1 MPTLDDYA
9 RQSVYS
15 DPGPYV
21 GLIDALPSDLP
32 GIGEVV
38 RNTLIHYRGGGIE
51 FTGDRLAEIDNRWI
65 DTLLTVDQNRNG
77 CELAVP
83 RESFDRVVGCCRDY
97 TLLTVS
103 ALRHKGIP
111 ARSRIGFATYF
122 APDFNHDH
130 VVTEYWN
137 GSRWVWADTQLDPAG
152 DWSFD
157 PLDLPPGVML
167 SAAQVWTDYRKGLI
181 DPDLYGATDDLKGPW
196 FIRDYVYLELAH
208 RMRDELLLWDIWGEM
223 SADLPEDLTPTDTLA
238 TLLLAA
244 DTADTADA
252 DATLTALY
260 VPPLRPTATIQTLS
274 PTGHHRPTPL
284 RTPSSLR

>member
-1 MPTLDDYA
+1 MPSLDDYA
-9 RQSVYS
+9 RHSVYS
-15 DPGPYV
+15 DPGAFA
-21 GLIDALPSDLP
+21 GLLDALPSDLP

-38 RNTLIHYRGGGIE
+38 RNLLIHYRGGGIE

-65 DTLLTVDQNRNG
+65 DTLLTVDQKRNG
-77 CELAVP
+77 RPLVEA
-83 RESFDRVVGCCRDY
+83 REPLDLVVGCCRDY

-152 DWSFD
+152 DWPFD

-223 SADLPEDLTPTDTLA
+223 SATLPTDLTPTDTLA
-238 TLLLAA
+238 TLLLSA
-244 DTADTADA
+244 DTNADT
-252 DATLTALY
+252 DATLTTLY
-260 VPPLRPTATIQTLS
+260 VPPLRPTATVQTLS

-284 RTPSSLR
+284 RTPSPTR